1 MLLASSA
8 LLAQGDDF
16 SVESQIHSGVP
27 DVRQI
32 VESSIEVTQR
42 QWQERLHST
51 YVERDES
58 RRLDS
63 AGRVKSE
70 EVEVSKTIL
79 VNGVPFEQLLER
91 NGRSPSAE
99 EARKQKEKLYKLERE
114 TSEQRAER
122 IRKQEE
128 ETLSLV
134 REVPK
139 ACDFQFVG
147 EEVVNGRPAYVLQST
162 PRPDYHAQGKY
173 CSVFSK
179 VAGKFWIDRQDLGWI
194 KVAFDLRTLHNDRD
208 YRMSL
213 CTALRR

>member
-147 EEVVNGRPAYVLQST
+147 EEVVNGGRPMCCNRHLAPTTMPKESTAACSQGRRQVL
-162 PRPDYHAQGKY
+162 
-173 CSVFSK
+173 
-179 VAGKFWIDRQDLGWI
+179 DRQTGP
-194 KVAFDLRTLHNDRD
+194 
-208 YRMSL
+208 RMDQGRFRPPHF
-213 CTALRR
+213 A